1 MPRRKKVNKKAVAKK
16 TNGKLSTELAEA
28 IAADAGTKMG
38 FEEVT
43 TDDLQMPF
51 VRILHAM
58 SPQLKKSDASFIEGA
73 VQGDIF
79 NTVTNQVWSG
89 EKGILVLPVYYQLKY
104 IEFVPRSQGGGF
116 VGELAGDS
124 QEVRNAVRDKDT
136 NMEMLESGNELV
148 KTAQHYVQIVHEDGS
163 LEQAVVDMK
172 KTQLKK
178 SRLWNSMMYMQKD
191 EKGKLKTMYSNVY
204 RLSTMEDSNDKGSWY
219 TWTIKLEGPAP
230 SKDAYLEA
238 RGFYEN
244 VSSGALRIAAPP
256 PERLLEGSDE
266 IPF

>member
-1 MPRRKKVNKKAVAKK
+1 MIVARRKKVSKKAVAK
-16 TNGKLSTELAEA
+16 TNGKLSTELAEV

-58 SPQLKKSDASFIEGA
+58 SPQLKKSDAAFIKGA
-73 VQGDIF
+73 AQGDIF
-79 NTVTNQVWSG
+79 NTVTNQFWSG
-89 EKGILVLPVYYQLKY
+89 GEGILVLPVYYQLKY

-116 VGELAGDS
+116 VGELAGNS

-136 NMEMLESGNELV
+136 NM
-148 KTAQHYVQIVHEDGS
+148 
-163 LEQAVVDMK
+163 
-172 KTQLKK
+172 
-178 SRLWNSMMYMQKD
+178 MMQRD
-191 EKGKLKTMYSNVY
+191 EGKLKPSFSNVY
-204 RLSTMEDSNDKGSWY
+204 RLCTMEDSNDKGSWY

-256 PERLLEGSDE
+256 PEDVVQNSEDE

>member
-1 MPRRKKVNKKAVAKK
+1 MARAK
-16 TNGKLSTELAEA
+16 TNGKISTELADA
-28 IAADAGTKMG
+28 IAADTGTKMG

-51 VRILHAM
+51 VRVLHAM
-58 SPQLKKSDASFIEGA
+58 SPQLKKSNASFIEGA
-73 VQGDIF
+73 AQGDIF
-79 NTVTNQVWSG
+79 NTVTGQVWSG

-116 VGELAGDS
+116 VGELAGNS

-148 KTAQHYVQIVHEDGS
+148 KTAQHYVQIVHEDGI
-163 LEQAVVDMK
+163 LEQAIIDMK

-178 SRLWNSMMYMQKD
+178 SRLWNSMMMMQRD
-191 EKGKLKTMYSNVY
+191 EGKLKPSFSNVY
-204 RLSTMEDSNDKGSWY
+204 RLSTSEDSNDKGSWY

-256 PERLLEGSDE
+256 QERLLEGSDE

>member
-1 MPRRKKVNKKAVAKK
+1 MARRRKVSKKAVAK
-16 TNGKLSTELAEA
+16 TNGKLSNELAEA

-38 FEEVT
+38 FEELP

-58 SPQLKKSDASFIEGA
+58 SPQLKKSDSSFIEGA
-73 VQGDIF
+73 AQGDIF
-79 NTVTNQVWSG
+79 NTVTNQFWSG
-89 EKGILVLPVYYQLKY
+89 GKGILVLPVYYQLKY

-116 VGELAGDS
+116 VGELAGNS

-163 LEQAVVDMK
+163 LEQAVIDMK

-178 SRLWNSMMYMQKD
+178 SRLWNSMMMMQRD
-191 EKGKLKTMYSNVY
+191 DGKLKPSFSNVY
-204 RLSTMEDSNDKGSWY
+204 RLSTVEDSNDKGSWY

-256 PERLLEGSDE
+256 PEELVESSSDE

>member
-1 MPRRKKVNKKAVAKK
+1 MAKAKK
-16 TNGKLSTELAEA
+16 NGEISIELAKA
-28 IAADAGTKMG
+28 IAADAGTGMG

-58 SPQLKKSDASFIEGA
+58 SPQLKKSDASFIGGA
-73 VQGDIF
+73 GQGDIF
-79 NTVTNQVWSG
+79 NTVTAQVWRG
-89 EKGILVLPVYYQLKY
+89 DKGILVLPVYYQLKY

-116 VGELAGDS
+116 VGELAGNS

-136 NMEMLESGNELV
+136 HMEMLESGNELL
-148 KTAQHYVQIVHEDGS
+148 KSAQHYVQIVHEDGS
-163 LEQAVVDMK
+163 LEQAIIDMK

-178 SRLWNSMMYMQKD
+178 SRLWNSMMMMQRD
-191 EKGKLKTMYSNVY
+191 NGKLKPSFSNVY
-204 RLSTMEDSNDKGSWY
+204 RLSTTEDSNDKGSWY

-244 VSSGALRIAAPP
+244 VSSGALRITAPP
-256 PERLLEGSDE
+256 QERLLEGSDE

>member
-1 MPRRKKVNKKAVAKK
+1 MARK
-16 TNGKLSTELAEA
+16 TNGKISTELAEA

-58 SPQLKKSDASFIEGA
+58 SPQLKKSDASFIGGA
-73 VQGDIF
+73 GQGDIF
-79 NTVTNQVWSG
+79 NTVTGQVWSG

-104 IEFVPRSQGGGF
+104 IEFVLRSQGGGF
-116 VGELAGDS
+116 VSELAGNS

-136 NMEMLESGNELV
+136 HMEMLESGNELV

-163 LEQAVVDMK
+163 LEQAIIDMK

-178 SRLWNSMMYMQKD
+178 SRLWNSMMMMQR
-191 EKGKLKTMYSNVY
+191 EEGKVKPSFSNVY
-204 RLSTMEDSNDKGSWY
+204 RLSTTEDSNDKGSWY

-256 PERLLEGSDE
+256 QERLLEGSDE

>member
-1 MPRRKKVNKKAVAKK
+1 MARAK
-16 TNGKLSTELAEA
+16 TNGKISIELAEA

-73 VQGDIF
+73 GQGDIF
-79 NTVTNQVWSG
+79 NTVTGQVWRG

-104 IEFVPRSQGGGF
+104 IEFVLRSQGGGF
-116 VGELAGDS
+116 VSELAGNS
-124 QEVRNAVRDKDT
+124 QEVKNAVRDKDT
-136 NMEMLESGNELV
+136 HMEMLESGNELV

-163 LEQAVVDMK
+163 LEQAIIDMK

-178 SRLWNSMMYMQKD
+178 SRLWNSMMMMQR
-191 EKGKLKTMYSNVY
+191 EEGKVKPSFSNVY
-204 RLSTMEDSNDKGSWY
+204 SLSTSEDSNDKGSWY

-244 VSSGALRIAAPP
+244 VSSGALRITAPP
-256 PERLLEGSDE
+256 QERLLEGSDE

>member
-1 MPRRKKVNKKAVAKK
+1 MAKK
-16 TNGKLSTELAEA
+16 TNGKISTELADA

-51 VRILHAM
+51 VRVLHAM
-58 SPQLKKSDASFIEGA
+58 SPQLKKSNASFIKGA
-73 VQGDIF
+73 AQGDIF
-79 NTVTNQVWSG
+79 NTVTGQVWSG

-116 VGELAGDS
+116 VGELAGNS

-148 KTAQHYVQIVHEDGS
+148 KTAQHYVQIVHEDGI
-163 LEQAVVDMK
+163 LEQAIIDMK

-178 SRLWNSMMYMQKD
+178 SRLWNSMMMMQRD
-191 EKGKLKTMYSNVY
+191 EGKLKPSFSNVY
-204 RLSTMEDSNDKGSWY
+204 RLSTSEDSNDKGSWH

-256 PERLLEGSDE
+256 QERLLEGSDE

>member
-1 MPRRKKVNKKAVAKK
+1 MVRK
-16 TNGKLSTELAEA
+16 TNGKISTELAEA

-58 SPQLKKSDASFIEGA
+58 SPQLKKSDASFIDGA
-73 VQGDIF
+73 AQGDIF
-79 NTVTNQVWSG
+79 NTVTAQLWRG
-89 EKGILVLPVYYQLKY
+89 DKGILVLPVYYQLKY

-116 VGELAGDS
+116 VGELAGNS
-124 QEVRNAVRDKDT
+124 QEVKNAVRDKDT
-136 NMEMLESGNELV
+136 NMEMLESGNELL

-163 LEQAVVDMK
+163 LEQAIIDMK

-178 SRLWNSMMYMQKD
+178 SRLWNSMMMMQRD
-191 EKGKLKTMYSNVY
+191 NGKLKPSFSNVY
-204 RLSTMEDSNDKGSWY
+204 RLSTTEDSNDKGSWY
-219 TWTIKLEGPAP
+219 TWMVKLEGPAP

-256 PERLLEGSDE
+256 QDRLLEGSDE

>member
-1 MPRRKKVNKKAVAKK
+1 MAKAK
-16 TNGKLSTELAEA
+16 TNGKISIELAEA
-28 IAADAGTKMG
+28 ITADAGARMG

-58 SPQLKKSDASFIEGA
+58 SPQLKKSDASFIGGA
-73 VQGDIF
+73 GQGDIF
-79 NTVTNQVWSG
+79 NTVTGQVWSG

-104 IEFVPRSQGGGF
+104 IEFVLRSQGGGF
-116 VGELAGDS
+116 VSELAGNS
-124 QEVRNAVRDKDT
+124 QEVKNAVRDKDT
-136 NMEMLESGNELV
+136 HMEMLESGNELV

-163 LEQAVVDMK
+163 LEQAIIDMK

-178 SRLWNSMMYMQKD
+178 SRLWNSMMMMQRD
-191 EKGKLKTMYSNVY
+191 NGKLKPSFSNVY
-204 RLSTMEDSNDKGSWY
+204 RLSTTEDSNDKGSWY

-244 VSSGALRIAAPP
+244 VSSGALRITAPP
-256 PERLLEGSDE
+256 QERLLEGSDE

>member
-1 MPRRKKVNKKAVAKK
+1 MARRRKVSKKAVAK
-16 TNGKLSTELAEA
+16 TNGKLSNELAEA

-58 SPQLKKSDASFIEGA
+58 SPQLKKSDSSFIEGA
-73 VQGDIF
+73 AQGDIF
-79 NTVTNQVWSG
+79 NTVTNQFWSG
-89 EKGILVLPVYYQLKY
+89 GKGILVLPVYYQLKY

-116 VGELAGDS
+116 VGELAGNS

-163 LEQAVVDMK
+163 LEQAVIDMK

-178 SRLWNSMMYMQKD
+178 RRLWNSMMMMQRD
-191 EKGKLKTMYSNVY
+191 DGKLKPSFSNVY
-204 RLSTMEDSNDKGSWY
+204 RLSTVEDSNDKGSWY

-256 PERLLEGSDE
+256 PEELVESSSDE

>member
-1 MPRRKKVNKKAVAKK
+1 MARAK
-16 TNGKLSTELAEA
+16 TNGKISIELAEA
-28 IAADAGTKMG
+28 ITADAGARMG

-58 SPQLKKSDASFIEGA
+58 SPQLKKSDASFIGGA
-73 VQGDIF
+73 GQGDIF
-79 NTVTNQVWSG
+79 NTVTGQVWRG

-104 IEFVPRSQGGGF
+104 IEFVLRSQGGGF
-116 VGELAGDS
+116 VSELAGNS
-124 QEVRNAVRDKDT
+124 QEVKNAVRDKDT
-136 NMEMLESGNELV
+136 HMEMLESGNELV

-163 LEQAVVDMK
+163 LEQAIIDMK

-178 SRLWNSMMYMQKD
+178 SRLWNSMMMMQR
-191 EKGKLKTMYSNVY
+191 EEGKVKPSFSNVY
-204 RLSTMEDSNDKGSWY
+204 RLSTTEDSNDKGSWY

-256 PERLLEGSDE
+256 QEQLLEGSDE

>member
-1 MPRRKKVNKKAVAKK
+1 
-16 TNGKLSTELAEA
+16 
-28 IAADAGTKMG
+28 MG

-51 VRILHAM
+51 VRVLHAM
-58 SPQLKKSDASFIEGA
+58 SPQLKKSNASFIEGA
-73 VQGDIF
+73 AQGDIF
-79 NTVTNQVWSG
+79 NTVTGQVWSG

-116 VGELAGDS
+116 VGELAGNS

-136 NMEMLESGNELV
+136 NMEMLEN
-148 KTAQHYVQIVHEDGS
+148 
-163 LEQAVVDMK
+163 
-172 KTQLKK
+172 
-178 SRLWNSMMYMQKD
+178 
-191 EKGKLKTMYSNVY
+191 GKLKPSFSNVY
-204 RLSTMEDSNDKGSWY
+204 RLSTSEDSNDKGSWF
-219 TWTIKLEGPAP
+219 TWTIKLEGPVP
-230 SKDAYLEA
+230 SKEAYLEA

-256 PERLLEGSDE
+256 QERLLEGSDE